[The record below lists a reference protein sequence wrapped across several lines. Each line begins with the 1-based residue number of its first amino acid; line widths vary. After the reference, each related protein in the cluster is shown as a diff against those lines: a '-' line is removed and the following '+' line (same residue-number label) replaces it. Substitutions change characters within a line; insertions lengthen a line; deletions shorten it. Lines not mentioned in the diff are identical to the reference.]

1 MKVSALQAATF
12 LKNSQEQLTQRS
24 IHFLQDLLQHSLPA
38 NTPIYL
44 YGSRANAS
52 NRWNSDFDLW
62 IDRPMTT
69 AQISALIDVID
80 ASFVPFHVDIV
91 SSPLKAGYFEQQV
104 KQSVVRWM

>member
-1 MKVSALQAATF
+1 MKEPAEQAAPRV
-12 LKNSQEQLTQRS
+12 KNGLEQLTQRS
-24 IHFLQDLLQHSLPA
+24 IHFLQDLLQHSLPE

-44 YGSRANAS
+44 YGSRAKES

-69 AQISALIDVID
+69 AQISSLVEAIDE
-80 ASFVPFHVDIV
+80 SFVPFHVDIV

-104 KQSVVRWM
+104 KQSAVRWM